1 MAGLGKGLDALLSDS
16 RSRGERTRRSS
27 NENVAISPMPIV
39 DGEGK
44 TTVVSSNT
52 VKITEI
58 NIDKLIPSVYQPR
71 TEFNEESLNELAS
84 SILEHGLLEPLLV
97 KKNKDKFEII
107 CGERRFRAAKRA
119 GLTSLPCLIRDVV
132 DNKAYAI
139 ALIENLQ
146 REDLSPLEQANA
158 LLHMQNELK
167 LTQEDLAKTLGLSR
181 ASVANLLRLNNL
193 TPSVKEAL
201 ALGNIDMG
209 HAKVL
214 LSLEPDIQ
222 EKACSV
228 IVKKALSV
236 RQTEEYVKA
245 LKTADE
251 DVKPTLVQPI
261 IFKDYEQTLSSS
273 LDGAKVKF
281 VASGE
286 NKGKITLA
294 YASEEQLNKIITMLG
309 LNKQ

>member
-16 RSRGERTRRSS
+16 RARGERTRRSN

-44 TTVVSSNT
+44 TTVVPSNT
-52 VKITEI
+52 IKITEI
-58 NIDKLIPSVYQPR
+58 HIDKLVPSIYQPR
-71 TEFNEESLNELAS
+71 TEFNEESLKELS
-84 SILEHGLLEPLLV
+84 LSILEHGLLEPLLV

-107 CGERRFRAAKRA
+107 CGERRFRAAKLA
-119 GLTSLPCLIRDVV
+119 GLTSVPCLIRDVV

-146 REDLSPLEQANA
+146 REDLSPLEQAKA
-158 LLHMQNELK
+158 LLHMQNELNM
-167 LTQEDLAKTLGLSR
+167 TQEDLAKTLGIAR

-193 TPSVKEAL
+193 NVSVKEAL
-201 ALGNIDMG
+201 AAGHIDMG

-214 LSLEPDIQ
+214 LSLDDEVQ

-245 LKTADE
+245 LKQAD
-251 DVKPTLVQPI
+251 DDQKATIIQPAV
-261 IFKDYEQTLSSS
+261 FKDYEQSLSSS

-281 VASGE
+281 TSSGE
-286 NKGKITLA
+286 NKGKVTLS
-294 YASEEQLNKIITMLG
+294 YTSEEQLNKIITILG
-309 LNKQ
+309 LNK